1 MRKKSKKLIRCICML
16 SAVTIVLFATV
27 IAVSAKERPH
37 TFRDQAA
44 SETVN
49 EQIQVCLDFSE
60 EFVAPSEMIVE
71 QKAKVAQ
78 AARLSEQIREEA
90 AEDEDDWDEEEEDEE
105 EAEDDWDEEVVEHV
119 DSDWDISY
127 HYDEWYSA
135 DELRFLGVI
144 YAGDFRWTWY
154 SQNVLPGGGL
164 QIPGRHVDENG
175 YICDE
180 NDRICLASSD
190 LEWGTIV
197 TTPFGKEGCI
207 YDCGCASGTLDV
219 YVDF

>member
-1 MRKKSKKLIRCICML
+1 M
-16 SAVTIVLFATV
+16 LFATV
-27 IAVSAKERPH
+27 IAVSAKDRPH

-49 EQIQVCLDFSE
+49 EQIQVCLDFAE

-71 QKAKVAQ
+71 QKAKVTQ

-105 EAEDDWDEEVVEHV
+105 EVEDDWDEEEVERP
-119 DSDWDISY
+119 DSDWDTS
-127 HYDEWYSA
+127 HQYDEWYSA
-135 DELRFLGVI
+135 DELRFLV
-144 YAGDFRWTWY
+144 RWTWY

-175 YICDE
+175 FICDE

>member
-1 MRKKSKKLIRCICML
+1 MFRCICML
-16 SAVTIVLFATV
+16 SAVTIILFATV

-37 TFRDQAA
+37 IFRDQAA
-44 SETVN
+44 EKTVD
-49 EQIQVCLDFSE
+49 EQLKVCLTFAK

-78 AARLSEQIREEA
+78 AARLSEQIREEVT
-90 AEDEDDWDEEEEDEE
+90 EEEQEE
-105 EAEDDWDEEVVEHV
+105 EVWEEEVVAPEEDWEEPAGQE
-119 DSDWDISY
+119 DSNWDISY

>member
-1 MRKKSKKLIRCICML
+1 M
-16 SAVTIVLFATV
+16 
-27 IAVSAKERPH
+27 
-37 TFRDQAA
+37 
-44 SETVN
+44 
-49 EQIQVCLDFSE
+49 
-60 EFVAPSEMIVE
+60 
-71 QKAKVAQ
+71 
-78 AARLSEQIREEA
+78 
-90 AEDEDDWDEEEEDEE
+90 
-105 EAEDDWDEEVVEHV
+105 
-119 DSDWDISY
+119 
-127 HYDEWYSA
+127 
-135 DELRFLGVI
+135 I

-175 YICDE
+175 FICDE

>member
-1 MRKKSKKLIRCICML
+1 M
-16 SAVTIVLFATV
+16 
-27 IAVSAKERPH
+27 
-37 TFRDQAA
+37 
-44 SETVN
+44 N
-49 EQIQVCLDFSE
+49 EQIQVCLDFAE

-105 EAEDDWDEEVVEHV
+105 EVEDDWDEEEFERV

-144 YAGDFRWTWY
+144 YAGDFKWTWY

>member
-1 MRKKSKKLIRCICML
+1 ML
-16 SAVTIVLFATV
+16 SAVTIILFATV

-37 TFRDQAA
+37 TFREVEYPLHRA
-44 SETVN
+44 
-49 EQIQVCLDFSE
+49 
-60 EFVAPSEMIVE
+60 IV
-71 QKAKVAQ
+71 
-78 AARLSEQIREEA
+78 RLSEQIREEA

-105 EAEDDWDEEVVEHV
+105 EVEDDWDEEEVERP
-119 DSDWDISY
+119 DSDWDIS
-127 HYDEWYSA
+127 HQYDEWYSA

-175 YICDE
+175 FICDE

>member
-1 MRKKSKKLIRCICML
+1 MRCVCVL
-16 SAVTIVLFATV
+16 SAVTIMLFATV
-27 IAVSAKERPH
+27 IAVSAKEREH

-49 EQIQVCLDFSE
+49 EQIKVCMTFAE
-60 EFVAPSEMIVE
+60 EFVAPSEMLVE
-71 QKAKVAQ
+71 QKAKVSQ
-78 AARLSEQIREEA
+78 AARLSEQIREEVA
-90 AEDEDDWDEEEEDEE
+90 EEDEEEEDWEDEDWEEDWDEEEEEY
-105 EAEDDWDEEVVEHV
+105 
-119 DSDWDISY
+119 SDNSDRNLSY
-127 HYDEWYSA
+127 DYDEWYSA

-207 YDCGCASGTLDV
+207 YDSGCASGTLDV

>member
-1 MRKKSKKLIRCICML
+1 ML

-119 DSDWDISY
+119 GSDWDISY